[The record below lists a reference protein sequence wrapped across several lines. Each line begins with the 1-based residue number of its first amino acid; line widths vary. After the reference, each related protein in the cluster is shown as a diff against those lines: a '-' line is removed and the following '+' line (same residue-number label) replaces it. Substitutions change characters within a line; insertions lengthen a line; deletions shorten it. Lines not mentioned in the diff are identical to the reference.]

1 MSLWSEEE
9 ELEEEEEEGCVSL
22 STDEPWL
29 AAVSLLMG
37 TVDNKATPT

>member
-1 MSLWSEEE
+1 MSLRSEE
-9 ELEEEEEEGCVSL
+9 ELEEEEDEGCTSL